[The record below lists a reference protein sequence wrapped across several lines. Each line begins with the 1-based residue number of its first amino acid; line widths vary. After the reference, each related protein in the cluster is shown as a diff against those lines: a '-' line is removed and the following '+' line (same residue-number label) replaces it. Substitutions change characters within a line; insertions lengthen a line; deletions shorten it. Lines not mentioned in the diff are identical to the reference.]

1 MPTESS
7 DAPLIPADEG
17 DVEAMAQLWA
27 EAFPEKP
34 AERRKREIR
43 EGMTYGDLSDCWVV
57 RQQGRI
63 AGALRTYR
71 FTTYLWGRAYPT
83 MGLAGVATA
92 PDFRRRGLGRRMCR
106 AALEIAHERGDV
118 LSALFPFRTSFYRD
132 LGYTLVGSLHRY
144 RFHPGELA
152 TYPGWDRVV
161 RDPTEGETQARA
173 IYSRVAPATNGLVHR
188 TERMWS
194 FVHEEDTYLYLHRN
208 EHGDSTGYI
217 VVRGEGG
224 PPDRS
229 TLHVVEMVAEN
240 REAYL
245 ALLGWLSVQ
254 RDQWARVVYDAVPG
268 ENFMRR
274 LAHPRTHG
282 SGNPRG
288 LWFHS
293 AHLLRGPML
302 RIIDLERFLSGD
314 SPGSSDPA
322 DPADAADAG
331 AVDRQGPA
339 TDRNG
344 STEGVA
350 GPTGGT
356 APSVGEGRVTS
367 AIRSGE
373 PLTQRFQLRDA
384 QIPDNQGVWDA
395 GRRTETALHPGA
407 SPILTI
413 GEATALAVEGRLP
426 GQAQPP
432 AEWTPNLGL
441 TGHRLL
447 DEF

>member
-1 MPTESS
+1 MPTESV

-17 DVEAMAQLWA
+17 DIEAMAHLWA

-43 EGMTYGDLSDCWVV
+43 EGMIYGDLSDCWVV
-57 RQQGRI
+57 RQEGRI

-71 FTTYLWGRAYPT
+71 FTTHMWGRAYPT

-92 PDFRRRGLGRRMCR
+92 PDFRRRGIGRRMCR
-106 AALEIAHERGDV
+106 AALEIARERGDV

-132 LGYTLVGSLHRY
+132 LGYTLAGSLHRY
-144 RFHPGELA
+144 RFHPSELT

-161 RDPTEGETQARA
+161 RDPEHGLEQARA
-173 IYSRVAPATNGLVHR
+173 LYARVAADTNGLL
-188 TERMWS
+188 ERSQRVWG
-194 FVHEEDTYLYLHRN
+194 FLDEPNTYLYLHRN
-208 EHGDSTGYI
+208 EHGEATGY
-217 VVRGEGG
+217 VVVKGRGG
-224 PPDRS
+224 PPDRA
-229 TLHVVEMVAEN
+229 TLRVVELVAQD

-254 RDQWARVVYDAVPG
+254 RDQWARVIYDAVPG

-274 LAHPRTHG
+274 LSHPRTHG

-302 RIIDLERFLSGD
+302 RIVNLEKFLDGGG
-314 SPGSSDPA
+314 GSAPPRGMA
-322 DPADAADAG
+322 EDAATP
-331 AVDRQGPA
+331 VQ
-339 TDRNG
+339 
-344 STEGVA
+344 V
-350 GPTGGT
+350 
-356 APSVGEGRVTS
+356 
-367 AIRSGE
+367 
-373 PLTQRFQLRDA
+373 RDA
-384 QIPDNQGVWDA
+384 QLPGNQGVWQEGARVSEALDP
-395 GRRTETALHPGA
+395 GRGG
-407 SPILTI
+407 ILSI

-426 GQAQPP
+426 GQPAPP
-432 AEWTPNLGL
+432 EGWSPNLGL
-441 TGHRLL
+441 WEYRLL

>member
-1 MPTESS
+1 MPTESL
-7 DAPLIPADEG
+7 DAPLTPADDG
-17 DVEAMAQLWA
+17 DVEAMAQLWT

-92 PDFRRRGLGRRMCR
+92 PDFRRRGLGRRMCE
-106 AALEIAHERGDV
+106 AALELAHERGDV

-132 LGYTLVGSLHRY
+132 LGYTLVGSMHRY
-144 RFHPGELA
+144 RFHPEELT

-161 RDPTEGETQARA
+161 RDPEEGPDQARA
-173 IYSRVAPATNGLVHR
+173 IYGRVAPGTNGLLAR
-188 TERMWS
+188 TPRMWG
-194 FVHEEDTYLYLHRN
+194 FLDEAGTYLYLHRN
-208 EHGDSTGYI
+208 EYGEANGYV
-217 VVRGEGG
+217 VVRGRGG
-224 PPDRS
+224 APDRT
-229 TLHVVEMVAEN
+229 TLYVREIMAEN

-268 ENFMRR
+268 ESFMRR
-274 LAHPRTHG
+274 LSHPRTHG

-302 RIIDLERFLSGD
+302 RIVDMEKFM
-314 SPGSSDPA
+314 
-322 DPADAADAG
+322 AADAG
-331 AVDRQGPA
+331 DGVDASGAAPGEKGAGDGAGGADIDRVAAAVRA
-339 TDRNG
+339 
-344 STEGVA
+344 
-350 GPTGGT
+350 
-356 APSVGEGRVTS
+356 
-367 AIRSGE
+367 GE
-373 PLTQRFQLRDA
+373 PVTQRVQVRDG
-384 QIPDNQGVWDA
+384 QIPVNHGVWEA
-395 GRRTETALHPGA
+395 GRRVSTTLNPGGA
-407 SPILTI
+407 PILTV

-426 GQAQPP
+426 GQPAPP
-432 AEWTPNLGL
+432 AGWAPNLGL
-441 TGHRLL
+441 TGYRLL